1 MEKEKEMKKTG
12 QDLLNTAQKYIGRP
26 YVLGAVVPKSRLDY
40 DGPFDCAELCA
51 RVIYE
56 ETETLYGCRPDD
68 QAKAT
73 TSDAYTGYFGIDAEK
88 LGTKITVEDAA
99 RIPGALLLRL
109 PTGSAIGHIAFSK
122 GDGKTIEA
130 RGSKYGVVEHKVSG
144 RDWDYGILLPFIDYS
159 KNPVVK
165 VQKPIGK
172 LIKLVTPFLIDAAV
186 GLIQKV
192 LKDKGFYTGSI
203 DKVYGPKTQ
212 AAVVKFQKLNGLT
225 PDGQIKSG
233 GETVQ
238 ALGITI

>member
-1 MEKEKEMKKTG
+1 MKKTG
-12 QDLLNTAQKYIGRP
+12 EDLLNAAEKYLGRK
-26 YVLGAVVPKSRLDY
+26 YVLGAIVPKSTDEY
-40 DGPFDCAELCA
+40 TGPFDCAELCA
-51 RVIYE
+51 RVIFE
-56 ETETLYGCRPDD
+56 ETGNLYGCRPNDPL
-68 QAKAT
+68 KALN
-73 TSDAYTGYFGIDAEK
+73 SDAYTGYFGSDAEK
-88 LGTKITVEDAA
+88 IGTKITIEDAA
-99 RIPGALLLRL
+99 RIPGALLLRI

-130 RGSKYGVVEHKVSG
+130 RGAKHGVVEYKVSG

-159 KNPVVK
+159 KGNEVA
-165 VQKPIGK
+165 VQKPLGK

-186 GLIQKV
+186 ALIQKV